1 MIWEGYVGSIRGFIE
16 LKNGNLV
23 IPMSESD
30 TSRATKPKSGEKDF
44 GLFQVISLNSGDHG
58 NTWTKSA
65 NKLKIPVD
73 PDQVTRYGAVEPAAI
88 ELNDGRIW
96 MLIRTNKGHLFESF
110 SHDSGRT
117 WEEAHQ
123 TSLISSDSPASL
135 LRLASGEIILLL
147 NSDQRYDDKKS
158 YANGGREAL
167 QAAISKDEGRTWKG
181 FREVLVSP
189 ATKPVLKG
197 DRGTA
202 YPSAIETKDGK
213 ILFVSGQG
221 EEAAIVM
228 FNKKWLKEKTQKDE
242 SKEGPVYWTWHGTSG
257 QAGVWNFP
265 MTKKGRLTIR
275 IKPGL
280 PPAFFELALS
290 DHFSIAHDSLAT
302 KYAPFSVHFNET
314 DLSDKKN
321 TITFQWDITRN
332 FGIVYLNGKKA
343 SDTDQQF
350 RPTERGF
357 NYLRVLVGRQAVKIN
372 EICSVT
378 MTSK

>member
-1 MIWEGYVGSIRGFIE
+1 MMSISSTDNGITWSDPREEFELPGEAYYANQVIQDKTGRIHCIFHIFSSGKIGYRGRQLDLWYTSMVPGSSWSKPRMIWEGYVGSIRGFIE
-16 LKNGNLV
+16 LRNGNLV

-44 GLFQVISLNSGDHG
+44 GLFQVISLNSVDHG
-58 NTWTKSA
+58 NTWARSA
-65 NKLKIPVD
+65 NNLKIPVD

-96 MLIRTNKGHLFESF
+96 MLIRTNKGHLYESF

-117 WEEAHQ
+117 WEEAKQ
-123 TSLISSDSPASL
+123 SSFISSDSPASF
-135 LRLASGEIILLL
+135 LRLANGEIILLL

-167 QAAISKDEGRTWKG
+167 QAAISKDDGRTWKG

-202 YPSAIETKDGK
+202 YPSAIETNDGHV
-213 ILFVSGQG
+213 LFVSGQG
-221 EEAAIVM
+221 EESAIVM
-228 FNKKWLKEKTQKDE
+228 FNKKWLEEKSQKDE
-242 SKEGPVYWTWHGTSG
+242 RKEGPVYWTMHGTTGGS
-257 QAGVWNFP
+257 GVWNFP

-280 PPAFFELALS
+280 PP
-290 DHFSIAHDSLAT
+290 
-302 KYAPFSVHFNET
+302 
-314 DLSDKKN
+314 
-321 TITFQWDITRN
+321 
-332 FGIVYLNGKKA
+332 
-343 SDTDQQF
+343 
-350 RPTERGF
+350 
-357 NYLRVLVGRQAVKIN
+357 
-372 EICSVT
+372 
-378 MTSK
+378 